1 MSSTTGQSP
10 GETSP
15 TTLTKTSIAIGF
27 AVLCASYMLNAMDR
41 QIFYPL
47 LPEIRAE
54 LGFSLEQGGL
64 LATGFTLGL
73 ALAGPPAGYLADRLS
88 RKAIILVSVL
98 VYSLGTLAIPLAVG
112 FADMSAYRLVSGIGE
127 GVQAT
132 ALYAV
137 IGAFFFH
144 RRALAAGVVGVAFGL
159 GVFLGPLFGS
169 ELATGWGT
177 WRAPFFVF
185 AAAGLIM
192 SLIIAATVSRTMTE
206 AVTGSGGAP
215 GAVSYEHVPASPYNR
230 NTLGV
235 GIACAVSGL
244 VFYGYLG
251 LYPTFLREALGFA
264 PDQAAFAV
272 SMGGLGAMMA
282 LPAGW
287 LGDRMNQA
295 RLLMLA
301 MAATAVTAYLMYRVA
316 TTPSEQYLL
325 SFLMGT
331 FASGFLFTNCS
342 TAMQRAVRPEHV
354 GRGAGLF
361 ILTYYVAAAF
371 SGLLFARLVGSLGWD
386 GAGLWQLTLLPIV
399 GIAGLLLVDPSKMVV
414 RK

>member
-1 MSSTTGQSP
+1 MSSTTGHSP
-10 GETSP
+10 GDTSP
-15 TTLTKTSIAIGF
+15 TTSLTKTSIAIGF

-98 VYSLGTLAIPLAVG
+98 VYSVGTLAIPLAVG
-112 FADMSAYRLVSGIGE
+112 FADMSVYRLVSGIGE

-132 ALYAV
+132 ALYAA

-159 GVFLGPLFGS
+159 GVFLGPLVGS
-169 ELATGWGT
+169 ELAEGWGT

-185 AAAGLIM
+185 AAAGLLM
-192 SLIIAATVSRTMTE
+192 SLLIAVTVSRNMTE
-206 AVTGSGGAP
+206 AVTGAAAP
-215 GAVSYEHVPASPYNR
+215 AAGTYDHVPASPYNR

-251 LYPTFLREALGFA
+251 LYPTFLREALAFTA
-264 PDQAAFAV
+264 DQAAFAV

-301 MAATAVTAYLMYRVA
+301 MVATAVTAYLMYRVA
-316 TTPSEQYLL
+316 TTPSAQYVL

-342 TAMQRAVRPEHV
+342 TAMQRAVRPESV

-361 ILTYYVAAAF
+361 MFTYYVAAAF
-371 SGLLFARLVGSLGWD
+371 SGLLFARLVGSLGWG
-386 GAGLWQLTLLPIV
+386 GAGLWQLTLLPVV
-399 GIAGLLLVDPSKMVV
+399 GILGLLLVDPSKMVV
-414 RK
+414 KR